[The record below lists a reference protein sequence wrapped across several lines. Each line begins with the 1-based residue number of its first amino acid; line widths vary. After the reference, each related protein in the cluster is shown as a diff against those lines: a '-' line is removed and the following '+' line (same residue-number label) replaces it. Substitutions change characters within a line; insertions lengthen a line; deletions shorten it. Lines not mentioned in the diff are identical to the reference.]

1 MFTCHHNNNADKA
14 VQYLSGLFQSR
25 KRNMERMEESVE
37 GAEYES
43 LQQFI
48 SSSSWSARDVMD
60 RVAKEA
66 DGIVGGMPCTALVL
80 DESAFSK
87 KGEKSVGVARQYD
100 GRHGKVDNC
109 QVAVFGALVAGS
121 RHTLVDA
128 RLFLPDE
135 WVDDPERCRR
145 AGVPDADIVAKSK
158 VDLAMD
164 IVKHQREL
172 GVRFAYVCADGL
184 YGNSG
189 GFARG
194 LDDSGETFMLHVHSN
209 QLVYLRDPGPA
220 VPEGKGRGRK
230 PSKPKTQDEA
240 VDVMSLS
247 KAQPKAAWARVP
259 VRMSTTGPLERLA
272 WRREVWLWDGEE
284 LAARKWT
291 LLVLKEFTG
300 EIKYCLTNSDV
311 DAPTNQLAEMES
323 GRFWIERGFEDGKS
337 TVGMAE
343 YQVRGWRA
351 WCHHM
356 ALSMMALLF
365 ILKQRVLYGDACP
378 LLSPNDIRYLLAAL
392 LPKRGVSYAEVVR
405 QMWKRHKKRKAA
417 SDSKA
422 RARAANTQKLV

>member
-1 MFTCHHNNNADKA
+1 MFTCHHNNNSDKA
-14 VQYLSGLFQSR
+14 VQYLSGLFMSR

-48 SSSSWSARDVMD
+48 SASSWSARDVMD

-109 QVAVFGALVAGS
+109 QVAVFGALVAGKHS
-121 RHTLVDA
+121 TLVDA
-128 RLFLPDE
+128 RLFLPAE

-145 AGVPDADIVAKSK
+145 AGVPDADIVSKSK
-158 VDLAMD
+158 VELAMD

-172 GVRFAYVCADGL
+172 GVRFSFVCADGL

-194 LDDSGETFMLHVHSN
+194 LDDLGETFVLHVHSD
-209 QLVYLRDPGPA
+209 QLVYLRDPSPA
-220 VPEGKGRGRK
+220 VPEGNGRGRK
-230 PSKPKTQDEA
+230 PSKLKTQDEA
-240 VDVMSLS
+240 VDVKSLAKS
-247 KAQPKAAWARVP
+247 QPKSAWERVP

-272 WRREVWLWDGEE
+272 WRREVWLWDGDE

-300 EIKYCLTNSDV
+300 EIKYCLTNADGDV
-311 DAPTNQLAEMES
+311 PTSQLAAMES
-323 GRFWIERGFEDGKS
+323 ARFWIERSFEDGKS

-351 WCHHM
+351 WGHHM

-365 ILKQRVLYGDACP
+365 ILKQRILYGDACP

-392 LPKRGVSYAEVVR
+392 LPRRGVGYDEVVR
-405 QMWKRHKKRKAA
+405 QMRKRHKKRKAA

-422 RARAANTQKLV
+422 RTRVANMQE